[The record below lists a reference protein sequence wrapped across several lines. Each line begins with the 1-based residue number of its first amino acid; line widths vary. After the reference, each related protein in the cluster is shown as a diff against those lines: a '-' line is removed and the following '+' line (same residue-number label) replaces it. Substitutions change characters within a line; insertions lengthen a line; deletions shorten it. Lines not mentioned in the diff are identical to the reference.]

1 MSYRTFKRVL
11 GETNLERKCRWWFGL
26 SLVVLLTIS
35 FTWYGRRT
43 DKLVDDRIKTLS
55 EELWRAGWQKLHIEK
70 LAETEKLLSEI
81 GEQAN
86 RGDQADLSS
95 NLYARLAQSS
105 EALGRDF
112 EWHALL
118 PPTAD
123 LKHGYR
129 TEDYFPDEDERRLI
143 NDRGWFSG
151 TTAAELAPR
160 RARCPSRLAAR
171 TASMAGKCISTISR
185 WSPALPVCR
194 VTSCW
199 ERRRM
204 TSLKKTTLWPSCA

>member
-70 LAETEKLLSEI
+70 LAEAEKLLSEI
-81 GEQAN
+81 GDPTNRAGQAN
-86 RGDQADLSS
+86 LSS
-95 NLYARLAQSS
+95 NLYAKVAESS

-112 EWHALL
+112 QWHALL
-118 PPTAD
+118 PPGAE

-129 TEDYFPDEDERRLI
+129 PEQYFPDEEERQLI
-143 NDRGWFSG
+143 ESYGWFNDKTPPADSLDG
-151 TTAAELAPR
+151 RKQRKPF
-160 RARCPSRLAAR
+160 SRSNR
-171 TASMAGKCISTISR
+171 IDGR
-185 WSPALPVCR
+185 QVYQYYQ
-194 VTSCW
+194 
-199 ERRRM
+199 
-204 TSLKKTTLWPSCA
+204 